1 MGTIRYVGVLAGALA
16 AVTSLALSGCGRAGG
31 TDTALFV
38 PAASPSAT
46 ASTTPAEITI
56 TPAHGATDVPASA
69 EITASARGATITT
82 VSVAEVGGRAVSG
95 RWRDDR
101 SSWVPDTPLK
111 YDTRYVATVTA
122 TSDSGETVTKTATF
136 RTMGKPSSFT
146 GTGLY
151 LFDGGVYGVA
161 MPVVVEFH
169 PGVPKKYRAS
179 VQKRLFVETDP
190 PQPGTWHWLDD
201 GTQAYYRAPEFWK
214 PGTTLSVRIAVGGHP
229 TGPGRY
235 GDTDRSAT
243 AQIGE
248 KLVMVVDNKTKSMQ
262 VFKDD
267 KLVRTMPVSLG
278 APRTPSS
285 SGTMVVMEKL
295 RKTVFDT
302 YDELGPEEGYRID
315 IEYAQRLTW
324 GGEFIHSAPWSV
336 ADQGVRNVSHGCVN
350 LSPDNAR
357 WLFNQTK
364 IGDPITVKGT
374 EVKLRPGNGWTAW
387 DMTWEEF
394 VKGSALPVHVASPPS
409 GGLLAAES

>member
-1 MGTIRYVGVLAGALA
+1 MVRLRYGGVLVGALA
-16 AVTSLALSGCGRAGG
+16 LVAALGLSGCRRGG
-31 TDTALFV
+31 EAAPLLVTDPL
-38 PAASPSAT
+38 PSSSP
-46 ASTTPAEITI
+46 STTPVEINV
-56 TPAHGATDVPASA
+56 TPRDGATDVPAST
-69 EITASARGATITT
+69 EITATARGA
-82 VSVAEVGGRAVSG
+82 SVTAVRLTEVGGPTVSG

-111 YDTRYVATVTA
+111 WGKRYVATVTA
-122 TSDSGETVTKTATF
+122 TSPTGETVTLTSTF
-136 RTMGKPSSFT
+136 RTMAKPASFT

-169 PGVPKKYRAS
+169 PGVPKKYRAA

-190 PQPGTWHWLDD
+190 PQPGTWHWLAD
-201 GTQAYYRAPEFWK
+201 GTQVYYRAPEFWQ

-243 AQIGE
+243 ARIGD
-248 KLVMVVDNKTKSMQ
+248 KLVMVVDNKTKSMK
-262 VFKDD
+262 VYKNDR
-267 KLVRTMPVSLG
+267 LVRTMPVSLG
-278 APRTPSS
+278 KPKTPSS

-302 YDELGPEEGYRID
+302 YDELGPEEGYRVD

-350 LSPDNAR
+350 LSPANAR

-364 IGDPITVKGT
+364 IGDPITIKGT
-374 EVKLRPGNGWTAW
+374 EVKLAPGNGWTAW
-387 DMTWEEF
+387 NMTWDEF
-394 VKGSALPVHVASPPS
+394 VKGSALPVP
-409 GGLLAAES
+409 ERF